1 MGLYDRDYVRE
12 GYEPR
17 RAGSVVGTMR
27 VWSVTTWLI
36 IINVAVF
43 ILDPILFNHG
53 RGWIYIERLQTTQG
67 TLVLPPQHPLYGLGH
82 FSLYL
87 AIGKLEIW
95 RFVTFQFLHA
105 GLTHIAFNMI
115 ALYFF
120 GPLIESYLGRGRY
133 LIFYLLCGIGGPI
146 AYVILWMLHLL
157 IAYPWVPLVG
167 ASAGIFGILI
177 AAAQVAPN
185 ATVLL
190 YGILPMRLKTL
201 AWVLLAMAAY
211 TVLQYG
217 HSGEGNAGGE
227 AAHLGGAAIGFL
239 LIRYPRLLRGFSFAS
254 LSRRGRPPF

>member
-12 GYEPR
+12 NYEPR
-17 RAGSVVGTMR
+17 RAGSLVGTMR

-43 ILDPILFNHG
+43 ILDPILYNKG
-53 RGWIYIERLQTTQG
+53 RGVVYREYLPGMPVVW
-67 TLVLPPQHPLYGLGH
+67 VLPPLNGLGH
-82 FSLYL
+82 FSLYR
-87 AIGKLEIW
+87 AVEKLEIW

-105 GLTHIAFNMI
+105 GLAHIAFNMI
-115 ALYFF
+115 GLYFF
-120 GPLIESYLGRGRY
+120 GPLIESYLGRTRY

-146 AYVILWMLHLL
+146 AYVILWMLHFL
-157 IAYPWVPLVG
+157 IAYKWVPLVG

-177 AAAQVAPN
+177 AAAQIAPN

-201 AWVLLAMAAY
+201 AWVLLAIAAY

-254 LSRRGRPPF
+254 ITRRGRPPF